1 MLLCK
6 VLIHPEILKN
16 ALSGYVIDIDF
27 FASIIVILGGTIAV
41 LSDLQIVCGSYLMI
55 NDLAFVKVPAYPSSA
70 SFFAIVD

>member
-27 FASIIVILGGTIAV
+27 FASIIVFLLTSGVFYTKGAAAALLKTNMYYSEHTIKQGK
-41 LSDLQIVCGSYLMI
+41 LMLRLQH
-55 NDLAFVKVPAYPSSA
+55 
-70 SFFAIVD
+70 